1 MGKGKDSG
9 FSSGGSV
16 TNAAKYAKYA
26 EGVRVRQNGTI
37 SSKQAGVI
45 YGAVKRGE
53 VKLGEG
59 GVSYIY
65 NTMAND
71 STYRSPMISAGITKV
86 DTTSAKHLGSAINAI
101 FDKNPAAANY
111 FIKKFVDN
119 EVSTRYFQYSDKADL
134 KRQQE
139 AFRSKFYN

>member
-53 VKLGEG
+53 V
-59 GVSYIY
+59 
-65 NTMAND
+65 
-71 STYRSPMISAGITKV
+71 
-86 DTTSAKHLGSAINAI
+86 
-101 FDKNPAAANY
+101 
-111 FIKKFVDN
+111 
-119 EVSTRYFQYSDKADL
+119 
-134 KRQQE
+134 
-139 AFRSKFYN
+139 